1 VSARVGRDEGGFG
14 LVELVIAIAVL
25 NVVILALFATFNAG
39 SLSLQRASRISTAET
54 IADKQMELYRA
65 QLNSGIGLQSGLVTA
80 AGTDST
86 HTGDAAWVSA
96 GAQYTDDA
104 ETGCTGSLDECK
116 PVQTGVSGPDGRS
129 YRIDTYV
136 RELSSGAGGPTSGR
150 DVKRVTVVVRAEKDG
165 KLLARL
171 SSTFDQ
177 ATGCLGTLAE
187 PC

>member
-1 VSARVGRDEGGFG
+1 MSARVGRDEGGFG

-25 NVVILALFATFNAG
+25 NVVLLALFATFNAG

-65 QLNSGIGLQSGLVTA
+65 HLYTGIGLDASLVATA
-80 AGTDST
+80 AGDTV
-86 HTGDAAWVSA
+86 HTGDAAWVSS
-96 GAQYTDDA
+96 GSQYA
-104 ETGCTGSLDECK
+104 VGSCTTALDECK
-116 PVQTGVSGPDGRS
+116 PVQTAVSGPDGRS

-150 DVKRVTVVVRAEKDG
+150 EVKRVTVVVRAEKDG

-177 ATGCLGTLAE
+177 ATGCLGTSDQ